1 LASGCVTIKVKFAEG
16 ALTLGSEQW
25 CVLLLETQ
33 IGEEEKEG
41 NSASFLYNI
50 TFLIFINFRYW

>member
-1 LASGCVTIKVKFAEG
+1 MVCVV
-16 ALTLGSEQW
+16 
-25 CVLLLETQ
+25 LETQ